1 MKALPALGRGIVS
14 PCLMVESIQAEL
26 QFLKTV
32 FGARVRQLRGGHEN
46 NLWQVQVLLGDCIL
60 LVGSANKGSPPA
72 AGTLYVWTDDVE
84 ATYARAIEAGAT
96 LISAPTE
103 QPSGVREA
111 GFRDPEGNVW
121 WIGRQRQKPSNREVE
136 RRLAEQRRKRL

>member
-1 MKALPALGRGIVS
+1 MKAIPAPGQGMVS
-14 PCLMVESIQAEL
+14 PCLMVESIQDEL

-32 FGARVRQLRGGHEN
+32 FGARVHEVRGGQEN
-46 NLWQVQVLLGDCIL
+46 SVWQVQVLLGNCIL
-60 LVGSANKGSPPA
+60 LVGRADKGSAPA
-72 AGTLYVWTDDVE
+72 ASTLYVWTDDVE

-121 WIGRQRQKPSNREVE
+121 WIGRRRQKPSNREVE